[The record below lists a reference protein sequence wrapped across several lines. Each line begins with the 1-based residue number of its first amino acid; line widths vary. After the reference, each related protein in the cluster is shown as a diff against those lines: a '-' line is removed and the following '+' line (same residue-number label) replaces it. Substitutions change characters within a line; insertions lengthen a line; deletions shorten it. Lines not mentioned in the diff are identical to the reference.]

1 LRRDFFAAG
10 RGELRSFGVTVLPA
24 PRHPPRLLVVEDEQ
38 HLAAGLKLNFELE
51 GYAVDMAASARKAGE
66 YLLQQSGYDA
76 IILDVMLPDTTGF
89 ELCRKLREGGNFT
102 PVLMLTALDS
112 TEDRVTGLEVGA
124 DDYLVKPFELTEL
137 LARVRSLLR
146 RRSWERQKPAER
158 GASRSA
164 EIRFGGASVDCE
176 RQEARMNGQEVKL
189 TRLEFDL
196 LRYFAD
202 HPGRV
207 LTRQELQERVWKLAN
222 YPNTRMVDNFIM
234 RLRRHFE
241 PDPANPA
248 HFVAVRGSGYKFVP
262 EGAVGEGPRDGLVE
276 GGDDDPGRE

>member
-1 LRRDFFAAG
+1 MT
-10 RGELRSFGVTVLPA
+10 ESN
-24 PRHPPRLLVVEDEQ
+24 PRLLVVEDEQ

-51 GYAVDMAASARKAGE
+51 GYTVDMAASARRAGE
-66 YLLQQSGYDA
+66 FLLQARGYDA
-76 IILDVMLPDTTGF
+76 IILDVMLPDMTGF
-89 ELCRKLREGGNFT
+89 ELCRKLRDAGNFT
-102 PVLMLTALDS
+102 PVLMLTAMDS
-112 TEDRVTGLEVGA
+112 TEDRVAGLEVGA
-124 DDYLVKPFELTEL
+124 DDYLTKPFELMEL

-146 RRSWERQKPAER
+146 RRSWERQHSPRPGAKPS
-158 GASRSA
+158 GT
-164 EIRFGGASVDCE
+164 IVFGGANIDCE
-176 RQEARMNGQEVKL
+176 RQEARMNGTEVKL

-241 PDPANPA
+241 PDPSTPA
-248 HFVAVRGSGYKFVP
+248 HFVSVRGSGYKFVP
-262 EGAVGEGPRDGLVE
+262 
-276 GGDDDPGRE
+276 DPQLDSAPGT